1 MIKSMKYIKKLTN
14 LSKFVSTLGLL
25 FVILLSFN
33 LQLQAQN
40 VIKKGKLSIIYS
52 KTSDRVNPNKEIV
65 PPLSTE
71 DGESQGIIVF
81 TLSDKAL
88 KFVKADDVL
97 QWIRSKELQFPGDIR
112 YQPDDAKIEDGNIMV
127 RFKHEF
133 FGGETRVDK
142 TFRIESRDFSYNNI
156 LGFYKLKV
164 VFYTIDIAE
173 EPQYDRDIFG
183 AISVIVP
190 DADGA
195 NVSIKDQAGFNQSST
210 IKGGSAIFE
219 KLNEGI
225 YTVTVTKSGFQT
237 ETRQVTVK
245 PGTTATPVSLVL
257 KKQTLVLAIKS
268 NISGFDILIIDDRGQ
283 NVYQQFDKSSGL
295 VIDLVPGKYTVK
307 VTKQEYKDDTK
318 SVTLSTSKE
327 TVTMYLEKSAK
338 PQPIVKQEKSSNTW
352 VYLLLLGAAGGGA
365 AWYFTQGGGGTTGGG
380 DYGSPPALPTLPL
393 FRR

>member
-1 MIKSMKYIKKLTN
+1 MKRNIISSQLLKLVS
-14 LSKFVSTLGLL
+14 LSVF
-25 FVILLSFN
+25 ILSL
-33 LQLQAQN
+33 LQLDLASAQN
-40 VIKKGKLSIIYS
+40 VLKKGKLSVTFNKVENPPEFLTPPLDTDENNESAGIIYFS
-52 KTSDRVNPNKEIV
+52 I
-65 PPLSTE
+65 
-71 DGESQGIIVF
+71 
-81 TLSDKAL
+81 SDKSRKFFKIDDIQNWISNDLL
-88 KFVKADDVL
+88 K
-97 QWIRSKELQFPGDIR
+97 I
-112 YQPDDAKIEDGNIMV
+112 DGV
-127 RFKHEF
+127 
-133 FGGETRVDK
+133 TYDK
-142 TFRIESRDFSYNNI
+142 SQVRIEGEKIRVKFRLEYFGREDKLDKRIRIETNDFSYVGT
-156 LGFYKLKV
+156 LGFYKLKLA
-164 VFYTIDIAE
+164 FYTIDIQE

-318 SVTLSTSKE
+318 SVTLSTSNE